1 MHKRFS
7 NSILSAKQFNKN
19 NLLEILDV
27 SEKIER
33 TLKKQKEIPL
43 LKEYILATLFF
54 EPSTRTRLSFEAAM
68 HRLGGKV
75 ITSVGM
81 QFSSLAKGETLF
93 DTLKMVEA
101 YADICAIRHPVEGAS
116 VLAAENISIPVINA
130 GDGAGEHPTQ
140 ALLDLYTINKHKSLI
155 EKKLKIAFIG
165 DIRYGRTI
173 HSLIHLLKHFECE
186 LTFISPSEISLP
198 EKYKNE
204 LNSHSISF
212 LENENLNKAKG
223 ADVLYVTRIQEE
235 RFTDRKIY
243 EKFKDAYI
251 IDKDFVF
258 KSCPKAIVMHPLPR
272 LNEVSTNLDDTP
284 NAVYFD
290 QAKNGLYTRMALIL
304 KLLNINIE

>member
-1 MHKRFS
+1 MDKQLS
-7 NSILSAKQFNKN
+7 NSILSAKQFSKN
-19 NLLEILDV
+19 DLLEILET
-27 SEKIER
+27 SERIENILSSR
-33 TLKKQKEIPL
+33 REIPL
-43 LKEYILATLFF
+43 LKDYILATLFF

-68 HRLGGKV
+68 HRLGGKI

-101 YADICAIRHPVEGAS
+101 YADICAIRHPAEGAS

-140 ALLDLYTINKHKSLI
+140 ALLDLYTIQKHKSLNK
-155 EKKLKIAFIG
+155 KKLKIAFIG

-173 HSLIHLLKHFECE
+173 HSLIHLLKHFDCE
-186 LTFISPSEISLP
+186 LIFVSPSEISLP
-198 EKYKNE
+198 EKYKGE
-204 LNSHSISF
+204 LNSHNLSF
-212 LENENLNKAKG
+212 FETENIAEAKA

-243 EKFKDAYI
+243 EKFKDSYLV
-251 IDKDFVF
+251 DKDFVYNN
-258 KSCPKAIVMHPLPR
+258 CPEAIVMHPLPR
-272 LNEVSTNLDDTP
+272 LNEVSTNLDDTS

-304 KLLNINIE
+304 RVLNVSLS